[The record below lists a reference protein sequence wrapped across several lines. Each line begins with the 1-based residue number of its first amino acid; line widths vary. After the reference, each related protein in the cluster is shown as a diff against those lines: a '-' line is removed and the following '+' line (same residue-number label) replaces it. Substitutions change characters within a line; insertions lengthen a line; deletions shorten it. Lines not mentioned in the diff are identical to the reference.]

1 MNIFMTG
8 ATGFLGGRLAR
19 ELIAR
24 GHRLYL
30 LARSPEKVKR
40 TFSTEQLASIDVLAG
55 DLTSPLL
62 GADDAFIET
71 NKKKIDLVLHMA
83 ALVKFDEELRD
94 ELFETNLTGTKQA
107 LALTKALDCPRF
119 FHVSTAYTLG
129 VREVGHETLYA
140 TDQPFHNP
148 YEESKA
154 HAEQAVWDERHHLD
168 VSIFRPAIIVGD
180 SKTGEADSK
189 FTMYGYMRALEVF
202 KRRLERRGAPDG
214 PIRLVGSETGTSNL
228 VPVDYVADVLLAA
241 IEHARPN
248 TIYNVTN
255 DTPPRNEDMLGY
267 MKHALAFPHLRIT
280 DTPTTSLSVVEQA
293 FNDMVKV
300 FNPYLNRDISF
311 VDSNTKQLLAEA
323 GYAPLDLNEQS
334 LKRIVDAYYDTK

>member
-24 GHRLYL
+24 GHKLCV
-30 LARSPEKVKR
+30 LARTPEKVKAMFAQDELR
-40 TFSTEQLASIDVLAG
+40 SIDVLAG
-55 DLTSPLL
+55 DLTAPLL
-62 GADDAFIET
+62 GADSSFIDK
-71 NKKKIDLVLHMA
+71 NIHSFDLVLHMA
-83 ALVKFDEELRD
+83 ALVKFDEELRE

-107 LALTKALDCPRF
+107 LALAKALNSPRF

-129 VREVGHETLYA
+129 VKEIGDETLYE
-140 TDQPFHNP
+140 TDQAFLNP

-154 HAEQAVWDERHHLD
+154 HAEAEVWAARKEID

-202 KRRLERRGAPDG
+202 KRRLERRGSPDG
-214 PIRLVGSETGTSNL
+214 TIRLIGSKNGTSNL

-241 IEHARPN
+241 IEHARPS

-255 DTPPRNEDMLGY
+255 DTPPRNETMLEY
-267 MKHALAFPHLRIT
+267 MKQALAFPHLRIT
-280 DTPTTSLSVVEQA
+280 DMPTSSLSNVEQT
-293 FNDMVKV
+293 FNEMVKV
-300 FNPYLNRDISF
+300 FNPYMNRNIAFD
-311 VDSNTKQLLAEA
+311 DKNTKQLLSDA
-323 GYAPLDLNEQS
+323 GYKPLNLNERS
-334 LKRIVDAYYDTK
+334 LRRIVNAYYDTK

>member
-19 ELIAR
+19 ELIHC
-24 GHRLYL
+24 GHTLCV
-30 LARSPEKVKR
+30 LARTPEKMEAM
-40 TFSTEQLASIDVLAG
+40 FSRDELRSITVLAG
-55 DLTSPLL
+55 DLTAPFL
-62 GADDAFIET
+62 GADERFIT
-71 NKKKIDLVLHMA
+71 DHDRSIDLVLHMA
-83 ALVKFDEELRD
+83 ALVKFDEELRE
-94 ELFETNLTGTKQA
+94 ELFETNLTGTRQA
-107 LALTKALDCPRF
+107 LALAKALHCPRF

-129 VREVGHETLYA
+129 AREVGDETLYA
-140 TDQPFHNP
+140 TDQTFHNP

-154 HAEQAVWDERHHLD
+154 HAEQAVWAERDQLD

-214 PIRLVGSETGTSNL
+214 PIRLLGSETGTSNL

-241 IEHARPN
+241 IEHAKPD

-255 DTPPRNEDMLGY
+255 DDPPRNVTMLDY
-267 MKHALAFPHLRIT
+267 MKQALAFPHLKIT
-280 DTPTTSLSVVEQA
+280 ETPTSSLSQAEQT
-293 FNDMVKV
+293 FNEMVKV
-300 FNPYLNRDISF
+300 FNPYLNRNIAFD
-311 VDSNTKQLLAEA
+311 DANTKRLLEDA
-323 GYAPLDLNEQS
+323 GYKPLDLNERS
-334 LKRIVDAYYDTK
+334 LRRIVNAYYETK

>member
-19 ELIAR
+19 ELIHR
-24 GHRLYL
+24 GHTLCV
-30 LARSPEKVKR
+30 LARTPEKVEAM
-40 TFSTEQLASIDVLAG
+40 FSRDELRSITVLAG
-55 DLTSPLL
+55 DLTAPFL
-62 GADDAFIET
+62 GADERFIT
-71 NKKKIDLVLHMA
+71 DHDRSIDLVLHMA
-83 ALVKFDEELRD
+83 ALVKFDEELRE
-94 ELFETNLTGTKQA
+94 ELFETNLTGTRQA
-107 LALTKALDCPRF
+107 LALAKALHCPRF

-129 VREVGHETLYA
+129 AREVGDETLYA
-140 TDQPFHNP
+140 TDQTFHNP

-154 HAEQAVWDERHHLD
+154 HAEQAVWAERDHLD

-214 PIRLVGSETGTSNL
+214 PIRLLGSETGTSNL

-241 IEHARPN
+241 IEHAKPD

-255 DTPPRNEDMLGY
+255 DAPPRNVTMLDY
-267 MKHALAFPHLRIT
+267 MKQALAFPHLKIT
-280 DTPTTSLSVVEQA
+280 ETATSSLSQTEQT
-293 FNDMVKV
+293 FNEMVKV
-300 FNPYLNRDISF
+300 FNPYLNRDIAF
-311 VDSNTKQLLAEA
+311 DDANTKRLLQDA
-323 GYAPLDLNEQS
+323 GFKPLDLNERS
-334 LKRIVDAYYDTK
+334 LRRIVNAYYETK

>member
-19 ELIAR
+19 ELIHR
-24 GHRLYL
+24 GHTLCV
-30 LARSPEKVKR
+30 LARTPEKVEAM
-40 TFSTEQLASIDVLAG
+40 FSQDDRRSMTVLAG
-55 DLTSPLL
+55 DLTAPFL
-62 GADDAFIET
+62 GADDEFI
-71 NKKKIDLVLHMA
+71 KKHEWSFDLVLHMA

-94 ELFETNLTGTKQA
+94 ELFETNLTGTQQA
-107 LALTKALDCPRF
+107 LNLAKALHCPRF

-129 VREVGHETLYA
+129 AREIGDETLYA
-140 TDQPFHNP
+140 TDQTFHNP

-154 HAEQAVWDERHHLD
+154 HAEQAVWEARHDLA

-202 KRRLERRGAPDG
+202 KRRLERKGAPVG
-214 PIRLVGSETGTSNL
+214 PIRLLGSETGTSNL

-241 IEHARPN
+241 IEHAKPD

-255 DTPPRNEDMLGY
+255 DAPPRNETMLEY
-267 MKHALAFPHLRIT
+267 MKQALEFPHLKIT
-280 DTPTTSLSVVEQA
+280 ETATSSLSNVEQT
-293 FNDMVKV
+293 FNEMVKV
-300 FNPYLNRDISF
+300 FNPYLNRNISF
-311 VDSNTKQLLAEA
+311 QDANTKRLLQDA
-323 GYAPLDLNEQS
+323 GFKPLDLNERS
-334 LKRIVDAYYDTK
+334 LRRIVNAYYETK